1 MQRLAFFLPVRKRV
15 MGNKVEM
22 LTLLNAART
31 MKWEQ
36 KPSSGGPSREQILG
50 AVGSAQR
57 ANPLGIALIY
67 AKHLHDAHALSLL
80 THHMTESV
88 EFAAPIARSG
98 VSLEFI
104 EVEYLAHL
112 VLADITSRLVESQ
125 RRRVESAW
133 KRYSM
138 RGERSKKTIQS
149 LSKSLRSLE
158 RARETR
164 TAQAGIAEITKQINS
179 LESRIEAERQSIA
192 EYARN
197 KAEETLNCPKC
208 KATGTIQKTQTPCD
222 ICGGVGSFRLKDDEL
237 KRSFLSEFR
246 SQRDSWPK
254 ISGIA
259 ASWRDLLFEY
269 EKEAQSLLDK
279 RLSAEYDHAE
289 DRVS

>member
-1 MQRLAFFLPVRKRV
+1 
-15 MGNKVEM
+15 MGNKIEM

-50 AVGSAQR
+50 AIGSAQR
-57 ANPLGIALIY
+57 LNPLGIALIY

-88 EFAAPIARSG
+88 EFAGPIARSG
-98 VSLEFI
+98 VNLTFI

-112 VLADITSRLVESQ
+112 VLADVTSRLVETQ

-158 RARETR
+158 RARETK
-164 TAQAGIAEITKQINS
+164 TSKSGIAEITKQMAS
-179 LESRIEAERQSIA
+179 LEQRIESERNSIA
-192 EYARN
+192 DYARK
-197 KAEETLNCPKC
+197 KASETLNCPKC
-208 KATGTIQKTQTPCD
+208 KATGTIPKTQAPCD
-222 ICGGVGSFRLKDDEL
+222 ICNGVGSFRLKDDEL
-237 KRSFLSEFR
+237 KRSFVSEFR
-246 SQRDSWPK
+246 LQRENWPR

-259 ASWRDLLFEY
+259 SDWKDLLFSY

-279 RLSAEYDHAE
+279 RLSAEYN
-289 DRVS
+289 